1 MCVLC
6 VCVWGGGGGVPQ
18 YQVSWYC
25 ICDAQHSFIEKGFK
39 KTENSGTECG
49 VTVIFIYAI
58 HKVFFSSDA
67 AMTGMTLNSLQWPVL
82 CNDAVRGNYD
92 PVRTE
97 PMLLRRQTT
106 ACSLQ

>member
-1 MCVLC
+1 MCLC
-6 VCVWGGGGGVPQ
+6 VCVGGGGGGGVPQ

-49 VTVIFIYAI
+49 VTVIFITLYT
-58 HKVFFSSDA
+58 KFFFSDA
-67 AMTGMTLNSLQWPVL
+67 AMTSMTLNSLQWPVL